1 MHFRRGEKN
10 ENLEKGLALAAA
22 AVLALGLASGC
33 GSEKK
38 VDSASGKA
46 PLKVATNATYVPFEF
61 KSKDGKDYTGYE
73 IDVVRAVAKELG
85 RDVEF
90 KNIAFD
96 GLIPSLQSHEV
107 DMTASGMTATK
118 ERAGKILFA
127 APFYATK
134 LAVVT
139 PKDSPIHSVE
149 DMQDGSEVA
158 VQMGT
163 TAAYYAQDKGMKIRG
178 FDHASDIVME
188 LKAGGAKSGILDKP
202 AADYFVATDGKDKFR
217 VVDVPD
223 SKVQYFAFGFNK
235 DNKELQ
241 QQVNK
246 AIADLKQKGT
256 LNELH
261 EKWFKTPVPEMPA
274 TCEEALG
281 NTD

>member
-1 MHFRRGEKN
+1 MKTWK
-10 ENLEKGLALAAA
+10 KGMLLAAA
-22 AVLALGLASGC
+22 ALMTVGLISGC
-33 GSEKK
+33 GDDKK
-38 VDSASGKA
+38 GNDVAGKT

-61 KSKDGKDYTGYE
+61 KSADGKDYTGYE
-73 IDVVRAVAKELG
+73 IDVVRAVAKQMNRE
-85 RDVEF
+85 VEF

-127 APFYATK
+127 APFYETK

-139 PKDSPIHSVE
+139 PKDSSIHSVA
-149 DMQDGSEVA
+149 DMTNGEEVA
-158 VQMGT
+158 VQVGT

-178 FDHASDIVME
+178 FDHSSDIVME

-202 AADYFVATDGKDKFR
+202 AADYFVATDGKDNFR

-235 DNKELQ
+235 DNKALQ
-241 QQVNK
+241 EEVNG
-246 AIADLKQKGT
+246 AIKTLTENGT

-261 EKWFKTPVPEMPA
+261 EKWFKTPLPKMPA

-281 NTD
+281 L

>member
-1 MHFRRGEKN
+1 M
-10 ENLEKGLALAAA
+10 
-22 AVLALGLASGC
+22 
-33 GSEKK
+33 
-38 VDSASGKA
+38 
-46 PLKVATNATYVPFEF
+46 
-61 KSKDGKDYTGYE
+61 
-73 IDVVRAVAKELG
+73 VRAVAKELG

-149 DMQDGSEVA
+149 DMQDGKEVA

-202 AADYFVATDGKDKFR
+202 AADYFVATDGKDNFR

-281 NTD
+281 L